1 MPQETYRKLTDLPDN
16 IPVFPLSGVLL
27 FPRWS
32 LPLNIFEPRYLNM
45 IDDAMS
51 GSRLIGMIQS
61 QGDDRAHPSLAAT
74 GCAGRIT
81 SYSETDDGRY
91 LISLTGICR
100 FGIQEEL
107 DAGTPYRQVRADWQ
121 PFESDLATPTES
133 SLPERLMLVNSL
145 KRYTQI
151 NAMEVDWEAVEHAPM
166 ETLINALCAGCPFGT
181 QEKQALLE
189 AMNVADRAQTLI
201 TLLDMDVPGD
211 DSSTVQ

>member
-1 MPQETYRKLTDLPDN
+1 MPHETYRKLSDLPDV

-51 GSRLIGMIQS
+51 GARMIGMIQS

-100 FGIQEEL
+100 FGVAQELEIE
-107 DAGTPYRQVRADWQ
+107 TPYRQVNADWH
-121 PFESDLATPTES
+121 PFAEDLVSPTES

-151 NAMEVDWEAVEHAPM
+151 NSMEVDWEAVENAPM

-189 AMNVADRAQTLI
+189 AMSVAERARTLI

-211 DSSTVQ
+211 DSSTLQ

>member
-1 MPQETYRKLTDLPDN
+1 MPQELYRKLSDLPET

-51 GSRLIGMIQS
+51 GDRIIGMIQS
-61 QGDDRAHPSLAAT
+61 HGDDRIHPSLAAT

-100 FGIQEEL
+100 FGIQSEL
-107 DAGTPYRQVRADWQ
+107 DKETPYRQVQADWQ
-121 PFESDLATPTES
+121 SFAGDLTTPPEN

-151 NAMEVDWEAVEHAPM
+151 NAMEVDWEAVEHAPL

-181 QEKQALLE
+181 LEKQALLE
-189 AMNVADRAQTLI
+189 AVSVADRAQTLI

>member
-1 MPQETYRKLTDLPDN
+1 MSLETYRKLSDLPD
-16 IPVFPLSGVLL
+16 IMPVFPLSGVLL

-51 GSRLIGMIQS
+51 GRRIIGMIQS
-61 QGDDRAHPSLAAT
+61 HGDDRVHPSLTST

-107 DAGTPYRQVRADWQ
+107 DIETPYRQVRAAWED
-121 PFESDLATPTES
+121 FAHDLVAPPES
-133 SLPERLMLVNSL
+133 SLPDRLLLVNSL

-151 NAMEVDWEAVEHAPM
+151 NSMEVDWEAVEHAPM

-181 QEKQALLE
+181 LEKQALLE
-189 AMNVADRAQTLI
+189 APSVAERAQTLI

-211 DSSTVQ
+211 DTSTLQ

>member
-1 MPQETYRKLTDLPDN
+1 MPHETYRKITDLPDT

-51 GSRLIGMIQS
+51 STRLIGMIQS
-61 QGDDRAHPSLAAT
+61 QGDDKAHPSLAAT

-100 FGIQEEL
+100 FGIHTEL
-107 DAGTPYRQVRADWQ
+107 DVDSPYRRVRADWQ
-121 PFESDLATPTES
+121 AFAHDLISPTDS
-133 SLPERLMLVNSL
+133 SLPDRNMLVTSL

-151 NAMEVDWEAVEHAPM
+151 NSMEVDWEAVEHAPM

-189 AMNVADRAQTLI
+189 AASVADRAQTLI

-211 DSSTVQ
+211 DTSTLQ

>member
-1 MPQETYRKLTDLPDN
+1 MPHDTYRSLADLPDT

-45 IDDAMS
+45 VDDAMS
-51 GSRLIGMIQS
+51 GNRIIGMIQS
-61 QGDDRAHPSLAAT
+61 NNDDRVAPSLVST

-100 FGIQEEL
+100 FKVEIEL
-107 DAGTPYRQVRADWQ
+107 DIETPYRQVIPDWRSFQ
-121 PFESDLATPTES
+121 NDLTAPVNDD
-133 SLPERLMLVNSL
+133 LPERLMLINSL

-151 NAMEVDWEAVEHAPM
+151 NSMEVDWEAVEHAPM

-181 QEKQALLE
+181 VEKQALLE
-189 AMNVADRAQTLI
+189 AETLTDRAITLI

-211 DSSTVQ
+211 DSSTLQ

>member
-1 MPQETYRKLTDLPDN
+1 MTVETYRKTSDLPDI

-45 IDDAMS
+45 IDDAMA
-51 GSRLIGMIQS
+51 GHRMIGMIQS
-61 QGDDRAHPSLAAT
+61 QGDDRVQPSLAKT
-74 GCAGRIT
+74 GCVGRIT

-100 FGIQEEL
+100 FGVDEEL
-107 DAGTPYRQVRADWQ
+107 GVETPYRQVRPDWQ
-121 PFESDLATPTES
+121 SFAQDLVTPPDH
-133 SLPERLMLVNSL
+133 SLPDRLMLVNSL

-151 NAMEVDWEAVEHAPM
+151 NSMEVDWEAVEHAPM

-181 QEKQALLE
+181 REKQALLE
-189 AMNVADRAQTLI
+189 APSVVDRAHTLI

-211 DSSTVQ
+211 DSSTLQ

>member
-1 MPQETYRKLTDLPDN
+1 MTHETYRKLSDLPEI

-51 GSRLIGMIQS
+51 GSRIIGMIQS
-61 QGDDRAHPSLAAT
+61 SGGDRAHPNLVRT

-100 FGIQEEL
+100 FDVQDEL
-107 DAGTPYRQVRADWQ
+107 GVDTPYRQVLADWQ
-121 PFESDLATPTES
+121 AFESDLVSPPES
-133 SLPERLMLVNSL
+133 ALPDRLALTNSL

-181 QEKQALLE
+181 LEKQALIE
-189 AMNVADRAQTLI
+189 AQTVADRAQTLI

-211 DSSTVQ
+211 DSSTLQ

>member
-1 MPQETYRKLTDLPDN
+1 MPHETYRNLSDLPET

-45 IDDAMS
+45 VDDVMS

-61 QGDDRAHPSLAAT
+61 QEDDRVHPSLAAT

-100 FGIQEEL
+100 FGIGEDL
-107 DAGTPYRQVRADWQ
+107 DVQPHNKKNRNDRKTIADG
-121 PFESDLATPTES
+121 
-133 SLPERLMLVNSL
+133 LV
-145 KRYTQI
+145 
-151 NAMEVDWEAVEHAPM
+151 
-166 ETLINALCAGCPFGT
+166 
-181 QEKQALLE
+181 
-189 AMNVADRAQTLI
+189 
-201 TLLDMDVPGD
+201 
-211 DSSTVQ
+211 